1 MEKSTRNAIERA
13 TQKARKLLEAE
24 FADQLEGT
32 FDILRD
38 GHVGPG
44 SSRMPAADLARRAS
58 ILAALDRK
66 RANGMDAKQA
76 HADYLRDAAF
86 TTLNRFVALKM
97 LEARELLQE
106 CITRGEQ
113 SNGYA
118 EFTGMAPGLA
128 LLPDGRGYRL
138 YLESLFDE
146 LSTEIKVLFDRRDPA
161 SVLWPRRAAFTELL
175 DTLNAPEL
183 TGIWAED
190 ETIGWV
196 YQYFNGADERK
207 KMREESQAPRNSR
220 ELAVRNQFFTPR
232 YVVQFLTDNTLGRT
246 WMEMT
251 AGRTRLT
258 EQCEYFVKPVDEP
271 LGIRVPKD
279 PRDLKILDPAC
290 GSGHFLLYAFDLL
303 LTIYEEAWAF
313 EGAPAREVTKQSLRA
328 DYPDLAELRRQ
339 APRLI
344 VEHNLYGVDIDARC
358 AQIAALA
365 LWLRA
370 QRAYRDLGLKAD
382 ARPRITRTHIVIAEP
397 MPGDAA
403 LATEFAKD
411 LQPPFAATLFLRMV
425 QEMRLAGELGTL
437 LQVEKS
443 LGNDIKKAR
452 QQFLA
457 DAQQTMFP
465 ELRPRLEQTKLDLS
479 GVTDESVFHD
489 VERRILWSLA
499 RFASA
504 SGADARRRLFAGDA
518 GQGVALID
526 LVRTR
531 FDVVLMNPPFGAASA
546 PAKAHFEK
554 SYPRT
559 KNDIY
564 AAFIERGIELLH
576 LAGMLG
582 AITSRTGFF
591 LSSFQK
597 WREDVILKE
606 APPVVFADLG
616 YGVMDAAMVE
626 AAAYCLIRGN
636 AA

>member
-32 FDILRD
+32 FDILRE

-44 SSRMPAADLARRAS
+44 SSRMPAQDLARRSA

-86 TTLNRFVALKM
+86 TTLNRLAALKM

-113 SNGYA
+113 STGYT
-118 EFTGMAPGLA
+118 EFTGMAPGIA

-138 YLESLFDE
+138 YIESLFDE

-183 TGIWAED
+183 AGIWAED

-251 AGRTRLT
+251 GGRTRLT
-258 EQCEYFVKPVDEP
+258 EQCEYFVKPIDEP
-271 LGIRVPKD
+271 LGTRVPKD
-279 PRDLKILDPAC
+279 PRDLRILDPAC

-313 EGAPAREVTKQSLRA
+313 EEAPASELTKRSLRA
-328 DYPDLAELRRQ
+328 DYPALTDLRAA

-365 LWLRA
+365 VWLRA
-370 QRAYRDLGLKAD
+370 QRAYRDMGLRPD

-403 LATEFAKD
+403 LAAEFAKT
-411 LQPPFAATLFLRMV
+411 LQPPFVATLFQRMV

-443 LGNDIKKAR
+443 LADDIRRAR
-452 QQFLA
+452 QQYLA
-457 DAQQTMFP
+457 SEQQELFP
-465 ELRPRLEQTKLDLS
+465 ALRPRQEQTKLDLS
-479 GVTDESVFHD
+479 GVTDESVFH
-489 VERRILWSLA
+489 EAEQRILASLD
-499 RFASA
+499 RFTGEG
-504 SGADARRRLFAGDA
+504 SGNARRRLFAGDA

-526 LVRTR
+526 AARTR
-531 FDVVLMNPPFGAASA
+531 FDIVLMNPPFGAASA
-546 PAKAHFEK
+546 PAKARFDN
-554 SYPRT
+554 SYART

-564 AAFIERGIELLH
+564 AAFVERGVELLH
-576 LAGMLG
+576 RRGMLG

-591 LSSFQK
+591 LSSFRQ
-597 WREDVILKE
+597 WREEVVLKE
-606 APPVVFADLG
+606 APPVAFADLG

-626 AAAYCLIRGN
+626 AAAYSLVK
-636 AA
+636 A